1 MSEQSLAEMTEKE
14 RQIWRCIHAF
24 QLTEA
29 DITRTKAVEE
39 LRNLAISKHGL
50 INDQLRKNVWPILLN
65 VEAHVRAERLENPEE
80 ELQLKSD
87 TEWKK
92 YIKEYADKRQVEVDV
107 ARSLY

>member
-1 MSEQSLAEMTEKE
+1 M
-14 RQIWRCIHAF
+14 
-24 QLTEA
+24 
-29 DITRTKAVEE
+29 
-39 LRNLAISKHGL
+39 
-50 INDQLRKNVWPILLN
+50 
-65 VEAHVRAERLENPEE
+65 RAERPDKQEDGSD